1 VPGIRYPAMINGLP
15 VVSAP
20 VEIDVTTAEKLRL
33 ILREASANGH
43 ATIVVDLTGTRFCDS
58 FGLRALGAAHR
69 RALDE
74 GGELRLVLPAGGPVV
89 AVLALTS
96 LDRFIPSFTGL
107 DQALDDSR
115 PSHRR
120 QPGRPA
126 DGRAPLVHGTLEAS
140 VAAGDFG
147 PIIILAGKA
156 DRTSHTQLA
165 EVLDA
170 QLSSQATHL
179 TIEASRLCSA
189 DSDSI
194 RALAAAAVIL
204 RHRGG
209 DLILMHPQQSVLRM
223 LTTLGADQMLTI
235 RGEG

>member
-1 VPGIRYPAMINGLP
+1 VFRG
-15 VVSAP
+15 
-20 VEIDVTTAEKLRL
+20 
-33 ILREASANGH
+33 
-43 ATIVVDLTGTRFCDS
+43 
-58 FGLRALGAAHR
+58 
-69 RALDE
+69 
-74 GGELRLVLPAGGPVV
+74 LRLVLPAGGPVV
-89 AVLALTS
+89 AVLALTA
-96 LDRFIPSFTGL
+96 LDRFIPCFTSL
-107 DQALDDSR
+107 DQALDNSR

-120 QPGRPA
+120 QPGYPA
-126 DGRAPLVHGTLEAS
+126 EGRAPVVHGTLEAS
-140 VAAGDFG
+140 VAAGDAG

-156 DRTSHTQLA
+156 DQASHTQLA

-170 QLSSQATHL
+170 QLSRQASHL
-179 TIEASRLCSA
+179 TIEVSKLCSA